1 MGCASS
7 VKTTQP
13 ASPSLSVRDP
23 QTQPLTQE
31 TLTSTGRLDSTD
43 QNRTPKGDQS
53 LAPDCEKAD
62 QETGEL
68 LCQSRPHLDQGIA
81 DPSPNDLNSSITV
94 ERNSRNNERNVGEE
108 QCVLK
113 EIIDSGP
120 ENQCQTVSK
129 VSVIVQD
136 SVNDPTQPEATETPD
151 AGFHNLMP
159 HCEGDLLMR
168 HGDSSFSRV
177 TDPPSTLPDD
187 LYPPVVID
195 NGSGLIKAGLSG
207 NHSPTYVFP
216 SVVGRPKNTTV
227 NVFGSSERGTYVGD
241 EAQRKRSILH
251 LIYPIQHGLIADWA
265 EMEVLWRH
273 TFENELRIDI
283 QEHPIVM
290 TEPPNNP
297 QKNREKTYEIL
308 FEEFQVPSLFL
319 GIQAVLALHATGKVT
334 GTVIDSGSAVTH
346 VVPIFEGGALENITQ
361 RVYLGGQ
368 DLTEHMMRSLA
379 ENNSWSFTSKAGF
392 DIIRNIKEKF
402 CYVAFNF
409 EAELQ
414 NFKNNPEEIKEEY
427 ELPDGQNMIIT
438 NQKFC
443 CPEVIFKPFLLG
455 KDIQNLPALAHSV
468 IERCSEETRN
478 DMYANIVLAGGNT
491 MFKNMEQRFQQE
503 VTDLAKPGT
512 KVKVLASPNRN
523 YLSWKGAAIL
533 SGLSNFHQMCVS
545 HRDFEEFGATVLHR
559 KLV

>member
-13 ASPSLSVRDP
+13 TSSVGEP
-23 QTQPLTQE
+23 QPLTQE
-31 TLTSTGRLDSTD
+31 MLSGADRLDPTD
-43 QNRTPKGDQS
+43 QKRVLKDDLN

-62 QETGEL
+62 KETGEL
-68 LCQSRPHLDQGIA
+68 LCQSRLQLDQRFA
-81 DPSPNDLNSSITV
+81 DPRDLNISITV
-94 ERNSRNNERNVGEE
+94 ERNNKINERNLVEQ
-108 QCVLK
+108 QCVL
-113 EIIDSGP
+113 EDIIDSVP
-120 ENQCQTVSK
+120 EDLGQTVSK
-129 VSVIVQD
+129 VSVTVQD
-136 SVNDPTQPEATETPD
+136 GVNDLTQPDATKTPD
-151 AGFHNLMP
+151 VGLHNLMP

-168 HGDSSFSRV
+168 RGGSSFSRV
-177 TDPPSTLPDD
+177 TDSSSSLPND

-207 NHSPTYVFP
+207 NHSPSYVFP
-216 SVVGRPKNTTV
+216 SVVGRPKNATL
-227 NVFGSSERGTYVGD
+227 NVFGLSERCTYVGE

-251 LIYPIQHGLIADWA
+251 LIYPIQHGLIANWT

-273 TFENELRIDI
+273 TFENELRVDI
-283 QEHPIVM
+283 QEHPIVL

-297 QKNREKTYEIL
+297 QQNREKTTEIL
-308 FEEFQVPSLFL
+308 FEAFQVPSLFL
-319 GIQAVLALHATGKVT
+319 GIQAVLALHSTGKVT

-379 ENNSWSFTSKAGF
+379 ENNSWSFTSNAGL

-402 CYVAFNF
+402 CYVALNF

-438 NQKFC
+438 NQKFS

-478 DMYANIVLAGGNT
+478 DMYANIVLAGGNS
-491 MFKNMEQRFQQE
+491 MFRNMEERFQQE
-503 VTDLAKPGT
+503 MTSLSKPGT
-512 KVKVLASPNRN
+512 KVKVFAPPNRN

-533 SGLSNFHQMCVS
+533 SSLSNFHQMCVS
-545 HRDFEEFGATVLHR
+545 RQDFEEFGATVLCR
-559 KLV
+559 KLN

>member
-13 ASPSLSVRDP
+13 ASPSLSVGDP
-23 QTQPLTQE
+23 QTQPLT
-31 TLTSTGRLDSTD
+31 GAVRLDPAD
-43 QNRTPKGDQS
+43 QNGTPKGDLS
-53 LAPDCEKAD
+53 LAPDCEEAD
-62 QETGEL
+62 LETGEL
-68 LCQSRPHLDQGIA
+68 LCQSRPHLEQRTT
-81 DPSPNDLNSSITV
+81 DPSPNGNKI
-94 ERNSRNNERNVGEE
+94 NERNLGE
-108 QCVLK
+108 V
-113 EIIDSGP
+113 IDSVP
-120 ENQCQTVSK
+120 EDQGQTVSK
-129 VSVIVQD
+129 VTVIVQD
-136 SVNDPTQPEATETPD
+136 DIMNEVQPKATKTPD
-151 AGFHNLMP
+151 VGFHNLML
-159 HCEGDLLMR
+159 HCEEDLLIR
-168 HGDSSFSRV
+168 HGDSLFSRV
-177 TDPPSTLPDD
+177 ADLSSSLPDD
-187 LYPPVVID
+187 LYPPVIID
-195 NGSGLIKAGLSG
+195 NGSGLIKAGFSG

-216 SVVGRPKNTTV
+216 SVVGRPKNTTL
-227 NVFGSSERGTYVGD
+227 NVFGSSERSTYVGD

-251 LIYPIQHGLIADWA
+251 LIYPIQHGLITDWT

-297 QKNREKTYEIL
+297 QKNREKTTEIL
-308 FEEFQVPSLFL
+308 FEAFQVPSLFL
-319 GIQAVLALHATGKVT
+319 GIQAVLALHSTGKVT

-368 DLTEHMMRSLA
+368 DLTEHLMRSLA
-379 ENNSWSFTSKAGF
+379 ENNSWSFMSNAGL
-392 DIIRNIKEKF
+392 DIIKNIKEKF
-402 CYVAFNF
+402 CYVALNF

-438 NQKFC
+438 NQKFS

-478 DMYANIVLAGGNT
+478 DMYANIVLAGGNS
-491 MFKNMEQRFQQE
+491 MFRNMAERFQQE
-503 VTDLAKPGT
+503 ITDLAKPGT
-512 KVKVLASPNRN
+512 KVKVLAPPNRN

-545 HRDFEEFGATVLHR
+545 RQDFEEFGATVLHR